1 VPHNNSKYANEG
13 VVFRRNAVLM
23 DGWNSEHC
31 IALHKKQLEYRPT
44 GFQPTNKQP
53 HDKNLLTVHHHIMI
67 WLAYK

>member
-1 VPHNNSKYANEG
+1 
-13 VVFRRNAVLM
+13 M